1 MHRVIACEQGT
12 AEWLAARRGVA
23 TASRASDALA
33 VLRSGA
39 PAKAALDY
47 AQELAFE
54 RVAQCVV
61 DKPVTVAMQR
71 GKELEPLARAA
82 YEARTGELV
91 EELGFVLHHSLL
103 AGASPD
109 GLVGDSGL
117 VEIKC
122 PFSHSQL
129 AKIWAG
135 NDVSD
140 YTDQVDWQLWVLQ
153 RQWCDVVIYDP
164 RLEHSGMD
172 LLIVRHY
179 LTETARKRLDE
190 RVPEFLELV
199 DSIEANIRSRRK

>member
-1 MHRVIACEQGT
+1 
-12 AEWLAARRGVA
+12 
-23 TASRASDALA
+23 
-33 VLRSGA
+33 
-39 PAKAALDY
+39 
-47 AQELAFE
+47 
-54 RVAQCVV
+54 
-61 DKPVTVAMQR
+61 MQR

-109 GLVGDSGL
+109 GLVESAGL

-122 PFSHSQL
+122 PISHSQL

>member
-109 GLVGDSGL
+109 GLVGDFGL

>member
-1 MHRVIACEQGT
+1 MHRVINCEQGT

-109 GLVGDSGL
+109 GLVESAGL

-122 PFSHSQL
+122 PISHSQL

>member
-1 MHRVIACEQGT
+1 MHRIIACEQGT

-61 DKPVTVAMQR
+61 DKPVTTAMQR

-91 EELGFVLHHSLL
+91 DELGFVLHHTLL

-109 GLVGDSGL
+109 GLVGASGL
-117 VEIKC
+117 IEIKC
-122 PFSHSQL
+122 PFSHAQL

-140 YTDQVDWQLWVLQ
+140 YTDQVDWQLWIIQ
-153 RQWCDVVIYDP
+153 REWCDVVIYDP

-172 LLIVRHY
+172 LLIVRHH

-190 RVPEFLELV
+190 RVPEFLETV
-199 DSIEANIRSRRK
+199 DHIEASIRSRRK

>member
-109 GLVGDSGL
+109 GLVESAGL

-122 PFSHSQL
+122 PFSHAQL

-179 LTETARKRLDE
+179 LTKTAEQRLNE